1 MEVIAIDKYNNAPAM
16 QVADDSYVIDMSN
29 KNILKNIIRK
39 IKNYQYK
46 ITNIINLKPLT
57 LKTQKVSL
65 NVMFN
70 K

>member
-1 MEVIAIDKYNNAPAM
+1 M
-16 QVADDSYVIDMSN
+16 
-29 KNILKNIIRK
+29 
-39 IKNYQYK
+39 KNYQYK

-65 NVMFN
+65 NVMFI